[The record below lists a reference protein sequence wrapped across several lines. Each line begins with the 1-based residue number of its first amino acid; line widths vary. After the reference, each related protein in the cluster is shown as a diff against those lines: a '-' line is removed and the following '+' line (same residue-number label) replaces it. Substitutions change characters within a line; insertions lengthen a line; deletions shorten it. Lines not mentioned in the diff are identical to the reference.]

1 MNKEIRKGFK
11 LRQGPALEAVR
22 DIVANTYRN
31 ITGAI
36 EFLLLKGY
44 EQFKKE
50 QTIINGCDSF
60 NAQGKKGD
68 CRNDNTCS
76 NDKCEGGVK

>member
-1 MNKEIRKGFK
+1 MKQQLRKGFK

-50 QTIINGCDSF
+50 QNIINGCDSIDALEK
-60 NAQGKKGD
+60 NGD

-76 NDKCEGGVK
+76 NGKCDGGAK

>member
-1 MNKEIRKGFK
+1 MKKDIRKGFK
-11 LRQGPALEAVR
+11 LRGGPALEAVR

-36 EFLLLKGY
+36 EFLLIKGY

-50 QTIINGCDSF
+50 QSIINGCDSMD
-60 NAQGKKGD
+60 ALEKKGD
-68 CRNDNTCS
+68 CRNDNTCK
-76 NDKCEGGVK
+76 NGRCEGGVK